1 MPPILEPNLRHLY
14 ALVVVHRL
22 GSVSAA
28 APQVNLSQP
37 ALTQAVARLEQQLGV
52 RLFDRHPGGMV
63 ATEATQ
69 LLVPRIERALEQL
82 GRGIRVARRALRLPA
97 RPGLERRVSLGQLQA
112 LIAVDVAGSYSLAA
126 ARAGVS
132 QPAIYRAVQAL
143 AEVIE
148 VPLTVRRGKTMQPT
162 PVAVRLLRQV
172 RLALAELRAGLDEVA
187 ALRSQHAGRL
197 TLGVM
202 PLARAIL
209 LPQVLAR
216 FVRAHPGASV
226 NVVEGPYAELL
237 AHLRDG
243 ELDLLIGAL
252 REPLPVR
259 DVLQETLFDDAP
271 VIVARSGHPLAGQA
285 YAFAQLLEYP
295 WVIAT
300 TGTPVR
306 ARWEQ
311 MFRDQGIEPPALRIE
326 CGAELTIRGLL
337 LEDDWLTL
345 MSRDQFL
352 FERRAGLL
360 CEIGATGPQLRRQIG
375 MTLRSDWHPTRAQSA
390 FVQTLRQV
398 CAERVQPADAHG
410 GPFRYCAPISGVAPL
425 RSQAA
430 QSESES
436 S

>member
-1 MPPILEPNLRHLY
+1 MPPTPEPNLRHLY
-14 ALVVVHRL
+14 ALAVVHRL
-22 GSVSAA
+22 GSISAA

-37 ALTQAVARLEQQLGV
+37 ALTQAVARLEQQLGA
-52 RLFDRHPGGMV
+52 RLFERHPGGMV

-69 LLVPRIERALEQL
+69 LLVPRIERALAQL

-112 LIAVDVAGSYSLAA
+112 LVAVDLAGSYSLAA

-132 QPAIYRAVQAL
+132 QPAIYRAVQSL
-143 AEVIE
+143 ADVVE
-148 VPLTVRRGKTMQPT
+148 VPLTVRRGKTVQAT
-162 PVAVRLLRQV
+162 PVATRLLRQV
-172 RLALAELRAGLDEVA
+172 RLALAELRAGLDDVA
-187 ALRSQHAGRL
+187 GLRSQHAGRIA
-197 TLGVM
+197 LGVM

-216 FVRAHPGASV
+216 FARAHPGASV

-237 AHLRDG
+237 AHLREG
-243 ELDLLIGAL
+243 GLDLLIGAL
-252 REPLPVR
+252 REPLPLR
-259 DVLQETLFDDAP
+259 DVLQEPLFDDEP
-271 VIVARSGHPLAGQA
+271 VIVARSGHPLAGRA
-285 YAFAQLLEYP
+285 YAFAQLLDYP

-306 ARWEQ
+306 ARWER
-311 MFRDQGIEPPALRIE
+311 MFRDQQIEPPALRIE

-337 LEDDWLTL
+337 LEGDWLTL

-360 CEIGATGPQLRRQIG
+360 CEIGRAGPQLRRQIG
-375 MTLRSDWHPTRAQSA
+375 MTFRSDWHPTRAQSA

-398 CAERVQPADAHG
+398 CAERVQPADAQG
-410 GPFRYCAPISGVAPL
+410 GPFRYCVPIDAPAPL
-425 RSQAA
+425 RSHTGR
-430 QSESES
+430 SESEPS
-436 S
+436 

>member
-1 MPPILEPNLRHLY
+1 MLPILEPNLRHLY

-37 ALTQAVARLEQQLGV
+37 ALTQAVARLEQQFGV

-143 AEVIE
+143 AE
-148 VPLTVRRGKTMQPT
+148 
-162 PVAVRLLRQV
+162 
-172 RLALAELRAGLDEVA
+172 LRAGLDEVA

-259 DVLQETLFDDAP
+259 DVLQEPLFDDEP

-410 GPFRYCAPISGVAPL
+410 GPFRYCAPISGIAPL
-425 RSQAA
+425 RLQAA